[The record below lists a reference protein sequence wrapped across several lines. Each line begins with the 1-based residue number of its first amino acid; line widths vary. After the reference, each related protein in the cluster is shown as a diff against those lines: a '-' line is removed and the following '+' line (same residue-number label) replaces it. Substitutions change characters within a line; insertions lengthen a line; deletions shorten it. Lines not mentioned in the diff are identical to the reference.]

1 MCVVLSIVL
10 SIGKPLYGTT
20 VSRSITFFFW
30 ESDLLEKGANRSQ
43 INVIIGLLMTHFY
56 WFWFVHDPWAERFF
70 WNRLK
75 PPEFSVVLK
84 QVEGM

>member
-1 MCVVLSIVL
+1 MTTHHQKIALRA
-10 SIGKPLYGTT
+10 TT

-43 INVIIGLLMTHFY
+43 IYVIIGLLMTRFY
-56 WFWFVHDPWAERFF
+56 GFGFASDPWAEQFF

-84 QVEGM
+84 QAEGM